1 MAIPLL
7 SGSGTVLLLTNQPNA
22 DLARMTTLGAII
34 ALVFMIA
41 WCVLYAADRIMTRL
55 GEGKVCIMTRV
66 LETSTPPSPCNSF

>member
-1 MAIPLL
+1 
-7 SGSGTVLLLTNQPNA
+7 
-22 DLARMTTLGAII
+22 MTTLGAII

-55 GEGKVCIMTRV
+55 GEGKVCIMTRL